1 MSGWQ
6 IPVAIALMLLLIFF
20 DEPTLALIVAVLLI
34 FYIIFSSKAVKEDF
48 AREYEEME
56 KAEPESPT
64 YKDVEEH
71 LEEVNEMLFEDK
83 KRKGT
88 SLERFEKGVAK
99 AKKRAGELF
108 KK

>member
-6 IPVAIALMLLLIFF
+6 VPLAIGVMLLLIFF

-48 AREYEEME
+48 AREYDEME

-71 LEEVNEMLFEDK
+71 LEEVNEMLFEGK
-83 KRKGT
+83 ERKGT
-88 SLERFEKGVAK
+88 SLEKFEKGMEK
-99 AKKRAGELF
+99 ARKRAGELF